1 MNGFILVIMS
11 SSILFRLFVFVLSEN
26 LLFFEEYDAQQTLK
40 GS

>member
-26 LLFFEEYDAQQTLK
+26 LLFFKEYDAQQTRK